1 MTATTHLTRKDVT
14 MDDSGMMYLV
24 FPDGSFRGI
33 SSTPQPGTRQRVPDG
48 ATEITR
54 DQYVALAE
62 RARVATA
69 AYQDELRAAD
79 AVRQRADYD
88 ALRAVNLPD
97 ELARRLSGY
106 GGE

>member
-1 MTATTHLTRKDVT
+1 
-14 MDDSGMMYLV
+14 MDDNGMMYLL

-33 SSTPQPGTRQRVPDG
+33 SSTPQPGTEQRVPEG

-62 RARVATA
+62 QARVAKA
-69 AYQDELRAAD
+69 EYQDGLRAAD
-79 AVRQRADYD
+79 VVRQRADYD

-106 GGE
+106 QEEVTV

>member
-1 MTATTHLTRKDVT
+1 MTD
-14 MDDSGMMYLV
+14 GMMYAV
-24 FPDGSFRGI
+24 FPDGALRGV
-33 SSTPQPGTRQRVPDG
+33 SSTPQDETAQRVPAG
-48 ATEITR
+48 ATEISR
-54 DQYVALAE
+54 DQFVVLAE
-62 RARVATA
+62 QARQRITG
-69 AYQDELRAAD
+69 YQDELRAAD

>member
-1 MTATTHLTRKDVT
+1 
-14 MDDSGMMYLV
+14 MDDNGMMYLL

-33 SSTPQPGTRQRVPDG
+33 SSTPQPGTPQRVPDG

-62 RARVATA
+62 RARAA
-69 AYQDELRAAD
+69 KSAYQDELRAAD
-79 AVRQRADYD
+79 VVRQRADYD

-97 ELARRLSGY
+97 ELARRLSGFQ
-106 GGE
+106 EEVTV